1 LGDIT
6 LLLWSKNL
14 KVEVLALKKL
24 LSLLNKNILKS
35 DKDFK
40 NWVKLTTGYSPK
52 NISLYQQAFFHS
64 SVSVKR
70 SGTTISNE
78 RLEFLGDAIL
88 GAIIADYLFNMYP
101 YKDEGF
107 LTQLRSRIVN
117 GQSLKELALKFGF
130 NHFLKAS
137 LTRDEKTKSSAYGDA
152 LEAFIGAVYL
162 DMGYNKTKLFV
173 ISKIIKIHL
182 DIDELV
188 NNNEDYKSQLQIYCQ
203 KNKFPLE
210 YKLLSE
216 ERIGANKMYVIE
228 VYVNR
233 KPYTRF
239 ENYSK
244 RFAEQKAAQLTLE
257 ELKRELG

>member
-1 LGDIT
+1 
-6 LLLWSKNL
+6 
-14 KVEVLALKKL
+14 LALKKL
-24 LSLLNKNILKS
+24 LSLLRYPFKS

-40 NWVKLTTGYSPK
+40 DWIKVTTGYAPK
-52 NISLYQQAFFHS
+52 NISVYLQAFFHS
-64 SVSVKR
+64 SASMKR
-70 SGTTISNE
+70 SGTAISNE

-88 GAIIADYLFNMYP
+88 GAVIAEYLFRIYP

-130 NHFLKAS
+130 NHFLKAT

-152 LEAFIGAVYL
+152 FEAFIGAVYL
-162 DMGYNKTKLFV
+162 DMGYNKTRQFV
-173 ISKIIKIHL
+173 IEKIVKLHI
-182 DIDELV
+182 DIDELI
-188 NNNEDYKSQLQIYCQ
+188 NTNADYKSQLQIYCQ
-203 KNKFPLE
+203 KNRLPLE
-210 YKLLSE
+210 YKLVSE
-216 ERIGANKMYVIE
+216 ERQGPHKLYVVE
-228 VYVNR
+228 VYVNK

-257 ELKRELG
+257 ELRKEFG